1 MARRLNGDE
10 KEDGRTTVMSVRMVL
25 RPKYFPPND
34 RFRVTPHPFSLVKVD
49 TELSSSEL
57 GQMGQIR
64 IEK

>member
-1 MARRLNGDE
+1 
-10 KEDGRTTVMSVRMVL
+10 MSVRMVL